1 MLNQVVMVGRVTKDV
16 ELKTN
21 KQDKEYANITL
32 AIPKSHKNEDG
43 EYDTDFVPVTLWNAV
58 AKNTAEYVKKGD
70 LIGIKGT
77 VTGTDNKIYI
87 TAERVTFLSTK
98 KD

>member
-1 MLNQVVMVGRVTKDV
+1 MLNQVTMVGRITKDV
-16 ELKTN
+16 EIKTN
-21 KQDKEYANITL
+21 KENTEYANITI
-32 AIPKSHKNEDG
+32 AIPKSYKNIDG
-43 EYDTDFVPVTLWNAV
+43 VYDTDFVPVTLWNKI

-77 VTGTDNKIYI
+77 VNSKDNKIYI
-87 TAERVTFLSTK
+87 TAERVTFLNSK